1 MRDLLS
7 DSGLLNPP
15 LPEKERIVT
24 WSGLHGSATGMALAE
39 AASRYDGVFVV
50 VMEDQRQLEI
60 VEAEI
65 RYFQDNPS
73 EIAILVFPG
82 WECLPYDVFSPHQDI
97 ISERLKLLATLPELR
112 RGIVLIQ
119 TTNLMQRLPPVDYV
133 FGHTFSLE
141 VGQKASMD
149 ELRERLSNANYTSVH
164 QVVSPGEY
172 TVRGGMLDVFPMGVE
187 APFRLDFFDDIVDS
201 IRWFDPETQRT
212 IDKVNRIELLPAR
225 EFPMTEQSIARFRS
239 SFRKQFEGDPR
250 SQHIYSQ
257 VSQGQIP
264 AGADFFFPLF
274 FEQTATLFEYLRA
287 DTVFVLSAQFDD
299 ACSTFLAEVNN
310 RHISANHDAVRKVL
324 PPEQLWLDHSQMR
337 SQISQYPVI
346 RLRDMA
352 VQEGSGTHWQ
362 APVGCHRQFP
372 AEPRKKSPYHEFLSH
387 LDHTSNKVLVMA
399 ETPGRREALDSMLR
413 TNRIIPNPVGDFRA
427 FLSTGHAELS
437 ITVGSLQRG
446 FLSDAIGIEII
457 CESQLY
463 GERVYQRR
471 QRDQKYRDPETIIKS
486 LAQLSI
492 GDPVV
497 HIKHGVGR
505 YTGLQILDITDEQT
519 EFLVLEYQN
528 NDKLYVPVISLNAI
542 SRFTGGSPEHA
553 PLHRLGGNQ
562 WEKAKAR
569 AREKAYDVA
578 TELLEAEAIRR
589 ARKGSSYEIEPEDME
604 RFSSQ
609 FPFEETPDQ
618 RQVIEEVIADLKS
631 AEPMDRLVCGDVGFG
646 KTEVALRAAFI
657 VASCEKQVALIAPTT
672 LLAQQHYQLFT
683 DRFSDWPIHV
693 AMLSRFNTRTQSV
706 DTLARMENGTLD
718 IVIGTHRLLQKD
730 IRFSDLGLLIIDEE
744 HRFGVRQKEQLK
756 RLRNQ
761 VDILTL
767 TATPIPRTLN
777 MTLSGMRAISIISTP
792 PPNRMSIKTFVRQWD
807 LVLIREAVLREI
819 RRGGQVFFLHNT
831 VRTIEDMAEELR
843 ELIPEA
849 RIGIGH
855 GQMPE
860 LQIERVMQDF
870 YHQRFNL
877 LVCSTIIESGID
889 IPSANTIIIN
899 RADRFGLAQLHQL
912 RGRVGRS
919 HHQAF
924 AYLLIPDRN
933 LITSD
938 AVKRLDA
945 IVSMVDLG
953 AGFALASHDLEIRGA
968 GELLGETQSGTID
981 EIGFSLYSEYLT
993 HAVTAVRDGVLAS
1006 ADHVLEPDKQSQV
1019 ELHLPALFPHDY
1031 LGDTHA
1037 RLIFYKR
1044 IANSE
1049 GPEALQELQIEA
1061 IDRFG
1066 LLPVP
1071 AKNLF
1076 RITALRLRCE
1086 QLDIKKIDI
1095 HKNHG
1100 LVEFHDDPVVNADV
1114 IFSLIQRHP
1123 DQYQLAGP
1131 NALKITTNLS
1141 DPTERLDFVE
1151 QLLNVLSDDQH
1162 SRIQ

>member
-1 MRDLLS
+1 MP
-7 DSGLLNPP
+7 DSGLINPP
-15 LPEKERIVT
+15 LPEKDRIVT
-24 WSGLHGSATGMALAE
+24 WSGLHGSAIGMALAE
-39 AASRYDGVFVV
+39 AANKCDGILVV
-50 VMEDQRQLEI
+50 VIEDQRQLEI
-60 VEAEI
+60 VESEI
-65 RYFQDNPS
+65 KYFQDNRSGIPV
-73 EIAILVFPG
+73 LVFPG

-97 ISERLKLLATLPELR
+97 ISERLKLLGALPKLR
-112 RGIVLIQ
+112 RGIVLVQ
-119 TTNLMQRLPPVDYV
+119 TTNLMQRLPPMDYV

-141 VGQKASMD
+141 VGQRVGMD
-149 ELRERLSNANYTSVH
+149 ELRDRLGNANYTSVH

-172 TVRGGMLDVFPMGVE
+172 TVRGGLLDVFPMGVE
-187 APFRLDFFDDIVDS
+187 APFRLDFFDDILDS
-201 IRWFDPETQRT
+201 IRWFDPETQRS
-212 IDKVNRIELLPAR
+212 IDQVSRIELMPAR

-250 SQHIYSQ
+250 SQHVYSQ
-257 VSQGQIP
+257 ISLGQIP
-264 AGADFFFPLF
+264 AGVEFFFPLF
-274 FEQTATLFEYLRA
+274 FEETATLFEYLRTN
-287 DTVFVLSAQFDD
+287 TVFVLSAQFDD
-299 ACSTFLAEVNN
+299 ACSAFQAEVSE
-310 RHISANHDAVRKVL
+310 RHINANHNAARKVL
-324 PPEQLWLDHSQMR
+324 PPGQIWLDASQTQ
-337 SQISQYPVI
+337 SKISQYPII
-346 RLRDMA
+346 RLRDSA
-352 VQEGSGTHWQ
+352 VPGDSGAHWT
-362 APVGCHRQFP
+362 ATSGRHRQFP
-372 AEPRKKSPYHEFLSH
+372 VDPGKKSPYHEFLSH
-387 LDHTSNKVLVMA
+387 LNRTTNKVLIVA
-399 ETPGRREALDSMLR
+399 ETPGRREALDNMLR
-413 TNRIIPNPVGDFRA
+413 AARILPDPVGDFQA
-427 FLSTGHAELS
+427 FMSTGHDGLS

-446 FLSDAIGIEII
+446 FLSDAAGIEII

-463 GERVYQRR
+463 GEQVYQRR
-471 QRDQKYRDPETIIKS
+471 RRDQQYRDPEAIIKS

-505 YTGLQILDITDEQT
+505 YMGLQILDITDEQT
-519 EFLVLEYQN
+519 EYLVLEYQN
-528 NDKLYVPVISLNAI
+528 NDKLYVPVVSLNAI

-553 PLHRLGGNQ
+553 PLHRLGASQ
-562 WEKAKAR
+562 WEKAKVR

-578 TELLEAEAIRR
+578 AELLETEAIRR
-589 ARKGSSYEIEPEDME
+589 TRKGNIYEIDPEDME

-618 RQVIEEVIADLKS
+618 RQVIEEVLSDLKS
-631 AEPMDRLVCGDVGFG
+631 ADPMDRLVCGDVGFG

-657 VASCEKQVALIAPTT
+657 VASCGKQVALIAPTT
-672 LLAQQHYQLFT
+672 LLAQQHYQLFA
-683 DRFSDWPIHV
+683 DRFADWPINV
-693 AMLSRFNTRTQSV
+693 AMLSRFNTRIQSS
-706 DTLARMENGTLD
+706 DTLDRMKNGNLD

-744 HRFGVRQKEQLK
+744 HRFGVRQKERLK

-761 VDILTL
+761 IDILTL

-777 MTLSGMRAISIISTP
+777 ITMAGMRAISIISTP
-792 PPNRMSIKTFVRQWD
+792 PLNRMSIKTFVRQWD
-807 LVLIREAVLREI
+807 LALIREAVLREI

-831 VRTIEDMAEELR
+831 VRTIEVVAEELR
-843 ELIPEA
+843 ELISEA
-849 RIGIGH
+849 RIGIAH

-860 LQIERVMQDF
+860 IQIERVMQDF

-933 LITSD
+933 LITSN
-938 AVKRLDA
+938 AMKRLDA

-981 EIGFSLYSEYLT
+981 EIGFSLYSEYLN
-993 HAVTAVRDGVLAS
+993 HAVASIRDGVLAS
-1006 ADHVLEPDKQSQV
+1006 EEQVLQPEKQSQV
-1019 ELHLPALFPHDY
+1019 ELHLPALFPHEY
-1031 LGDTHA
+1031 LGNTHA

-1049 GPEALQELQIEA
+1049 NPEALQELQIEA

-1066 LLPVP
+1066 LLPDP

-1076 RITALRLRCE
+1076 RITALRLRSE
-1086 QLDIKKIDI
+1086 QLDIRKIDI
-1095 HKNHG
+1095 NENGG
-1100 LVEFHDDPVVNADV
+1100 LVEFHDDPVVNPDAV
-1114 IFSLIQRHP
+1114 FLLIQRHP
-1123 DQYQLAGP
+1123 DQYRLAGA
-1131 NALKITTNLS
+1131 NAFRVTADLG
-1141 DPTERLDFVE
+1141 DPDERFDFVE
-1151 QLLNVLSDDQH
+1151 RLLDILSKDLT
-1162 SRIQ
+1162 RE

>member
-1 MRDLLS
+1 
-7 DSGLLNPP
+7 
-15 LPEKERIVT
+15 
-24 WSGLHGSATGMALAE
+24 MALSE
-39 AASRYDGVFVV
+39 AANKYDGVLVV
-50 VMEDQRQLEI
+50 VIEDQHQLEI
-60 VEAEI
+60 IEAEI

-73 EIAILVFPG
+73 DIPVLVFPG

-97 ISERLKLLATLPELR
+97 ISERLKLLGVLPKLR

-119 TTNLMQRLPPVDYV
+119 TTNLMQRLPPADYV
-133 FGHTFSLE
+133 VGHTFSLE
-141 VGQKASMD
+141 VGQKVRMS
-149 ELRERLSNANYTSVH
+149 ELRDQLGNANYTSVY

-172 TVRGGMLDVFPMGVE
+172 TVRGGLLDVFPMGFE
-187 APFRLDFFDDIVDS
+187 APFRLDFFDDILDS
-201 IRWFDPETQRT
+201 IRWFDPDTQRS
-212 IDKVNRIELLPAR
+212 IDKVSRIELLPAR
-225 EFPMTEQSIARFRS
+225 EFPMTEQSITRFRS

-250 SQHIYSQ
+250 SQHVYSQ

-264 AGADFFFPLF
+264 VGAEFFFPLF
-274 FEQTATLFEYLRA
+274 FEETATLFEYLRA
-287 DTVFVLSAQFDD
+287 DAVFVLSAQFDD
-299 ACSTFLAEVNN
+299 ACSAFWAEVSD
-310 RHISANHDAVRKVL
+310 RHISANHDAARKVL
-324 PPEQLWLDHSQMR
+324 PPEQLWLDHSRMR
-337 SQISQYPVI
+337 SAISQYPVI
-346 RLRDMA
+346 RLRDA
-352 VQEGSGTHWQ
+352 AVVQEDSDIHWP
-362 APVGCHRQFP
+362 APVGCHQQFP
-372 AEPRKKSPYHEFLSH
+372 VDPRKKSPYREFLSH
-387 LDHTSNKVLVMA
+387 LDHTENRVLIVA
-399 ETPGRREALDSMLR
+399 ETPGRREALDNMLR
-413 TNRIIPNPVGDFRA
+413 ANRIVPNPVDDFQA
-427 FLSTGHAELS
+427 FLSTAHAGLS
-437 ITVGSLQRG
+437 ITTGSLQRG
-446 FLSDAIGIEII
+446 FISDTAGIEII

-471 QRDQKYRDPETIIKS
+471 RRDQQYRDPETIIKS

-505 YTGLQILDITDEQT
+505 YMGLQILDITDEQT

-528 NDKLYVPVISLNAI
+528 NDKLYVPVISLNTI
-542 SRFTGGSPEHA
+542 SRFTGSSPEHA
-553 PLHRLGGNQ
+553 PLHQLGASQ
-562 WEKAKAR
+562 WEKAKTR

-578 TELLEAEAIRR
+578 AELLETEATRR
-589 ARKGSSYEIEPEDME
+589 TRKGNTCEIDPQEME
-604 RFSSQ
+604 HFSTR

-657 VASCEKQVALIAPTT
+657 VASCGKQVALIAPTT
-672 LLAQQHYQLFT
+672 LLAQQHYQLFA
-683 DRFSDWPIHV
+683 DRFADWPINV
-693 AMLSRFNTRTQSV
+693 AMLSRFNTRTQSGE
-706 DTLARMENGTLD
+706 TLTRMENGNLD

-744 HRFGVRQKEQLK
+744 HRFGVRQKERLK

-761 VDILTL
+761 IDILTL

-777 MTLSGMRAISIISTP
+777 ITMAGMRAISIISTP
-792 PPNRMSIKTFVRQWD
+792 PLNRMSIKTFVRQWD
-807 LVLIREAVLREI
+807 LTLIREAVLREI

-831 VRTIEDMAEELR
+831 VRTIEAMAEELR

-849 RIGIGH
+849 RIGIAH

-860 LQIERVMQDF
+860 IQIERVMQDF

-924 AYLLIPDRN
+924 AWLLIPGRN

-945 IVSMVDLG
+945 IVSMADLG

-981 EIGFSLYSEYLT
+981 EIGFSLYSEYLN
-993 HAVTAVRDGVLAS
+993 HAITSIRDGVLAS
-1006 ADHVLEPDKQSQV
+1006 EDNLLQPDKQSQV
-1019 ELHLPALFPHDY
+1019 ELHLPALFPHEY
-1031 LGDTHA
+1031 LGNTHA

-1049 GPEALQELQIEA
+1049 NLEALQELQIEA

-1066 LLPVP
+1066 LLPAP

-1095 HKNHG
+1095 NGKDG
-1100 LVEFHDDPVVNADV
+1100 LVEFHDGPAVNPDT

-1123 DQYQLAGP
+1123 DQYRLAGP
-1131 NALKITTNLS
+1131 SAFRITANLS
-1141 DPTERLDFVE
+1141 DPNERLDFTE
-1151 QLLNVLSDDQH
+1151 RLLDVLSDGQH
-1162 SRIQ
+1162 SGASLRARPLLRIPALRE

>member
-1 MRDLLS
+1 MP
-7 DSGLLNPP
+7 DSALLNPP
-15 LPEKERIVT
+15 LPEKDTTVT
-24 WSGLHGSATGMALAE
+24 WSGLHGSATGMALVE
-39 AASRYDGVFVV
+39 AINRHDGILVM
-50 VMEDQRQLEI
+50 VMEDQHQLEI

-65 RYFQDNPS
+65 RYFQDHQSAIP
-73 EIAILVFPG
+73 ILVFPG
-82 WECLPYDVFSPHQDI
+82 WECLPYDVFSPHPDI
-97 ISERLKLLATLPELR
+97 ISERLKLLGALPELR
-112 RGIVLIQ
+112 RGIVLVE

-141 VGQKASMD
+141 VGQKVGMD
-149 ELRERLSNANYTSVH
+149 ELRERLNNANYTAVH

-172 TVRGGMLDVFPMGVE
+172 TVRGGLLDVFPMAVE
-187 APFRLDFFDDIVDS
+187 TPFRLDFFDDIVDS
-201 IRWFDPETQRT
+201 IRWFDADTQRS
-212 IDKVNRIELLPAR
+212 INKVSRIELLPAR
-225 EFPMTEQSIARFRS
+225 EFPMTEQGIARFRS
-239 SFRKQFEGDPR
+239 SFRKQFEGDSR
-250 SQHIYSQ
+250 SQHVYSQ
-257 VSQGQIP
+257 VSRGQIP
-264 AGADFFFPLF
+264 AGAEFFFPLF
-274 FEQTATLFEYLRA
+274 FEETATLFDYLRS
-287 DTVFVLSAQFDD
+287 DTVFVLSEQFDTSC
-299 ACSTFLAEVNN
+299 AAFWTEVHD
-310 RHISANHDAVRKVL
+310 RHVNANHNAVRKVL
-324 PPEQLWLDHSQMR
+324 PPDQIWLNHHQMR

-346 RLRDMA
+346 RLRDTA
-352 VQEGSGTHWQ
+352 VREDSGVHWL

-372 AEPRKKSPYHEFLSH
+372 VEPRKKSPYHEFLCH
-387 LDHTSNKVLVMA
+387 LEHTENRVLIVA

-413 TNRIIPNPVGDFRA
+413 ANRMVPHPVGDFQA
-427 FLSTGHAELS
+427 FLSTDHEMLS
-437 ITVGSLQRG
+437 ISVGALQRG
-446 FLSDAIGIEII
+446 FLSAAAGIEII

-471 QRDQKYRDPETIIKS
+471 RRDQKYRDPETIIKS

-497 HIKHGVGR
+497 HLKHGVGR
-505 YTGLQILDITDEQT
+505 YMGLQILDITDEQT

-528 NDKLYVPVISLNAI
+528 NDKLYVPVISLNEI

-553 PLHRLGGNQ
+553 PLHRLGANQ
-562 WEKAKAR
+562 WEKTKAR
-569 AREKAYDVA
+569 ARKKAYDVA
-578 TELLEAEAIRR
+578 AELLETEAARR
-589 ARKGSSYEIEPEDME
+589 TRKGNTCEVKPWDME

-618 RQVIEEVIADLKS
+618 GQVIEEVIADLKS

-646 KTEVALRAAFI
+646 KTEVALRAAFV
-657 VASCEKQVALIAPTT
+657 VASCGKQVVLMAPTT
-672 LLAQQHYQLFT
+672 LLAQQHYQLFA
-683 DRFSDWPIHV
+683 DRFADWPIHI
-693 AMLSRFNTRTQSV
+693 AMLSRFNTRIQSA
-706 DTLARMENGTLD
+706 DTLAGMKNGNLD
-718 IVIGTHRLLQKD
+718 IIIGTHRLLQKD

-744 HRFGVRQKEQLK
+744 HRFGVRQKERLK
-756 RLRNQ
+756 QLRNQ

-777 MTLSGMRAISIISTP
+777 ITMSGMRDLSIISTP
-792 PPNRMSIKTFVRQWD
+792 PQGRMSIKTFIRQWD
-807 LVLIREAVLREI
+807 PSLIREAVLREI

-831 VRTIEDMAEELR
+831 VRTIEAMAEELR

-849 RIGIGH
+849 RIEIGH

-860 LQIERVMQDF
+860 AQIERVMQDF

-889 IPSANTIIIN
+889 IPSANTILIN

-924 AYLLIPDRN
+924 AWLLVPERN
-933 LITSD
+933 LLTND
-938 AVKRLDA
+938 AAKRLDA
-945 IVSMVDLG
+945 IVSMDDLG

-981 EIGFSLYSEYLT
+981 EVGFSLYSEYLN
-993 HAVTAVRDGVLAS
+993 HAIASIRDGVLTS
-1006 ADHVLEPDKQSQV
+1006 EVPVPEPDKQSQV

-1031 LGDTHA
+1031 LGNTHA

-1049 GPEALQELQIEA
+1049 NLEALQELQIEA

-1066 LLPVP
+1066 LLPQP

-1076 RITALRLRCE
+1076 RITAFRLCCE
-1086 QLDIKKIDI
+1086 QLGIKKIDL
-1095 HKNHG
+1095 HENG
-1100 LVEFHDDPVVNADV
+1100 GWVEFHDSPAVKPDV

-1123 DQYQLAGP
+1123 EQYRLAGP
-1131 NALKITTNLS
+1131 NTFKVTTKLS
-1141 DPTERLDFVE
+1141 EPNERLDFVE
-1151 QLLNVLSDDQH
+1151 RLLNILSDNPPSGANQ
-1162 SRIQ
+1162 S